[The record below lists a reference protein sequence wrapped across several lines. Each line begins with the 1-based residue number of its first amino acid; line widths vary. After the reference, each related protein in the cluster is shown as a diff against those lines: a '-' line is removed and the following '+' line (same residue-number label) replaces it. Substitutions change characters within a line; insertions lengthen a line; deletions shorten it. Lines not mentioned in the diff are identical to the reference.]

1 MKGIMLTLAFLGVFA
16 LTSVQAQSCAKTQST
31 ANASCCAKSSVDG
44 AAAQAAS
51 LDNTIERR
59 VNAETGEVTYV
70 RKAACES
77 SGKTTYTQ
85 VEYCTKSA
93 KFINVSPQKQNCTKD
108 KASCTE
114 DTAKGASATK
124 VSNNSTSCCTAAE
137 KAACCPNGSKTTG
150 ASAKTSSN
158 ASVKLVK
165 NQN

>member
-16 LTSVQAQSCAKTQST
+16 LTSVQAQSCSKTQST
-31 ANASCCAKSSVDG
+31 ANASCCAKSSADG

-51 LDNTIERR
+51 LDNTIQRR

-70 RKAACES
+70 RKTVCET
-77 SGKTTYTQ
+77 SGKTSYDQ

-93 KFINVSPQKQNCTKD
+93 KFINVSPQKQNCTKP
-108 KASCTE
+108 CTE
-114 DTAKGASATK
+114 GTAKGASATK
-124 VSNNSTSCCTAAE
+124 VSNKSTSCCTEAE
-137 KAACCPNGSKTTG
+137 KAACCPNGSKTG